1 MMQDHDKIRLIRGVE
16 VVIQTILY
24 LLLPLLGITFTIGY
38 FLVGFYVYKYPN
50 LEYSILC
57 KI

>member
-1 MMQDHDKIRLIRGVE
+1 MQDHDKIRLIRGVE

-24 LLLPLLGITFTIGY
+24 PILPLTGFTFTIGY

-50 LEYSILC
+50 LEHSILC